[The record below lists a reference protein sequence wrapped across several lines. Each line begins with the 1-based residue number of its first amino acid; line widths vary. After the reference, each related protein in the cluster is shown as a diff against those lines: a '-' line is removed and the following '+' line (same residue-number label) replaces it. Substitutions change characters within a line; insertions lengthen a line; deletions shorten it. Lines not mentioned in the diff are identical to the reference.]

1 MAALGEESSSRPPS
15 SSSFPQHGGA
25 LPIAAAAT
33 IMAARGGHVL
43 TDGKPRAA
51 ISVMSVESK
60 ASKSV
65 AVASRSHPV
74 RGVEGSLPTR
84 SSQRQIKRPKTDD
97 ELIDFDGSSRTK
109 KHRAAAAGG
118 GASSK
123 TPVVS

>member
-1 MAALGEESSSRPPS
+1 
-15 SSSFPQHGGA
+15 
-25 LPIAAAAT
+25 
-33 IMAARGGHVL
+33 MAARGGHVL

-60 ASKSV
+60 ASKSSV
-65 AVASRSHPV
+65 AVTSRSHLV

-109 KHRAAAAGG
+109 KHRAAGG